1 MRKSNGIIKMSITV
15 KLFPFTEDIIAH
27 PVKKTSP
34 RDYKNA
40 PKKEFWLTSLFVIL
54 RNSSKFKFLPGKK
67 GNNSSAILSNFSIL
81 V

>member
-40 PKKEFWLTSLFVIL
+40 PKKEFWLTSIFVT
-54 RNSSKFKFLPGKK
+54 P
-67 GNNSSAILSNFSIL
+67 
-81 V
+81 